1 MVSGLETDMQTSLS
15 SEVQSPRKT
24 RGFGGRYGNVLQ
36 NKRFRML
43 WFSQLFGSIGSTIS
57 MIVLP
62 LYVYE
67 LTGSAGKLGA
77 VFVAQR
83 IAQLLVNPLTGV
95 VADRVNRRRVMLTC
109 DLSRAILLSFMP
121 FTQNLWSVAVIAVLV
136 SIATSFAIPAELAAV
151 PTLVPSDDLVPAL
164 SLTQVSSGVMRIVGP
179 AIGGSI
185 FGLVGA
191 RPAFWFQ
198 AVIYTCSFLCLLR
211 LDLVTTVTKTTGRF
225 LESTWGDFVDGLRT
239 VWHVPIV
246 RAVTATETLWSLV
259 AASLSIAGV
268 VYTKE
273 TLDLGDRAS
282 TAYAFLMASM
292 SAGAVIGALIA
303 HRAEARIGR
312 SRLLIV
318 GYLGPLFF
326 VPVIFSPPLWLNYI
340 LWFLAGFT
348 DAWAVISF
356 QSYLAEAVPDELRG
370 RVYATWGAMI
380 TFGALVSS
388 GVVAWS
394 TSHLSAEL
402 TIGLSGLI
410 VGLGGPLL
418 LVAAGATSSVRSP
431 HVKTA

>member
-1 MVSGLETDMQTSLS
+1 MVSGLETDMRTSPS
-15 SEVQSPRKT
+15 SEKKSPRQT
-24 RGFGGRYGNVLQ
+24 RGFGGRYGRVLQ

-43 WFSQLFGSIGSTIS
+43 WFSQLFGSIGGTFT

-62 LYVYE
+62 LYVYD

-77 VFVAQR
+77 VFVAQKT
-83 IAQLLVNPLTGV
+83 AQLLVNPLTGV
-95 VADRVNRRRVMLTC
+95 VADRVNRRQVLLTC
-109 DLSRAILLSFMP
+109 DCSRAIVISFMP
-121 FTQNLWSVAVIAVLV
+121 FTHNLWGVAVIAVLV
-136 SIATSFAIPAELAAV
+136 SVANSFALPAELATV
-151 PTLVPSDDLVPAL
+151 PTLVPPDDLVAAL
-164 SLTQVSSGVMRIVGP
+164 SLTQVSSGVMRIIGP
-179 AIGGSI
+179 ALGGSI
-185 FGLVGA
+185 YGLVGA
-191 RPAFWFQ
+191 QPAFWLQ

-211 LDLVTTVTKTTGRF
+211 LELVTTATQTTGRF
-225 LESTWGDFVDGLRT
+225 MQSTWGDFVDGLRT

-246 RAVTATETLWSLV
+246 RAVTATETLWTLV
-259 AASLSIAGV
+259 ASSLSIAGV

-312 SRLLIV
+312 ARLLIV

-326 VPVIFSPPLWLNYI
+326 VPVIFSTPLRLDYI
-340 LWFLAGFT
+340 LWFFAGFT

-356 QSYLAEAVPDELRG
+356 QSYLAEAVPDALRG

-380 TFGALVSS
+380 TFGMLVSS

-394 TSHLSAEL
+394 TSHLSASL

-418 LVAAGATSSVRSP
+418 LVAAGATSSVRSSQI
-431 HVKTA
+431 KTA